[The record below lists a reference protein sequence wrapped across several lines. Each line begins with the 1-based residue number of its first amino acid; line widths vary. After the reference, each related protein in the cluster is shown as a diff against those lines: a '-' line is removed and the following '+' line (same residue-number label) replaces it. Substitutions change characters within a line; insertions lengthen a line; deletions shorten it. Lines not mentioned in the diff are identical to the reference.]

1 MVRKTVCPLCSL
13 GAVDM
18 QNDISHG
25 IRLYECPRCGRFEI
39 SNSLT
44 HRIEQGEY
52 SEGRHI
58 LSGLSRRA
66 WEQEEQRMKRESTSS
81 WKPYRIDEITIQ
93 DQLASLAFSR
103 NPMDRMNMLL
113 LLVQERTVDFREG
126 VSLDFE
132 TDYPLVFARNAPES
146 FYFAQIAE
154 KMGFLESSKGG
165 PIQGSFSPLRLM
177 APGWERVDIL
187 RRSVVQSNKVFV
199 AMWFDDNMTPVWEG
213 GFKPELLAL
222 GYDPVRIDFQEHIDR
237 TDDRILAEIRTSGFV
252 VADFTG
258 ARSGVYFEAGFA
270 MGLGKP
276 VVWTCRR
283 DWIEKLHFDTRQFN
297 HILWGDV
304 TELREKL
311 RNRVN
316 GVIRPLL

>member
-1 MVRKTVCPLCSL
+1 MVQKTKCILC
-13 GAVDM
+13 GFDEVDM
-18 QNDISHG
+18 QIDVVQ
-25 IRLYECPRCGRFEI
+25 RMKLYQCPRCGNFEI
-39 SNSLT
+39 SSPLA
-44 HRIEQGEY
+44 HHMVLGEH

-66 WEQEEQRMKRESTSS
+66 WEQEEQHMKRESTSS
-81 WKPYRIDEITIQ
+81 WTPYRIDENTIQ
-93 DQLASLAFSR
+93 DQLASLAVSL
-103 NPMDRMNMLL
+103 NPLDLMNRLL
-113 LLVQERTVDFREG
+113 LLIQERTVAFREG
-126 VSLDFE
+126 VFLDFQK
-132 TDYPLVFARNAPES
+132 DYPLVFARDGAES
-146 FYFAQIAE
+146 YYFAQIAE

-165 PIQGSFSPLRLM
+165 PIQGNSFLRLT
-177 APGWERVDIL
+177 PSGWERVDEL
-187 RRSVVQSNKVFV
+187 RRSIVQSNKVFV
-199 AMWFDDNMTPVWEG
+199 AMWFDNTMTPIWEG
-213 GFKPELLAL
+213 AFKPELLAL

-276 VVWTCRR
+276 VVWTCKR
-283 DWIEKLHFDTRQFN
+283 DWIKELHFDTRQFN
-297 HILWGDV
+297 HILWDDA
-304 TELREKL
+304 TDLREKL

>member
-1 MVRKTVCPLCSL
+1 MVQKTKCVLCDFSD
-13 GAVDM
+13 VDM
-18 QNDISHG
+18 QLEIKQ
-25 IRLYECPRCGRFEI
+25 RMKLYQCPRCGNFEI
-39 SNSLT
+39 SSSLA
-44 HRIEQGEY
+44 HQMELGEH
-52 SEGRHI
+52 SEKRHI

-66 WEQEEQRMKRESTSS
+66 WEQEKQRMERETTSS
-81 WKPYRIDEITIQ
+81 WTPYRIDENTIPH
-93 DQLASLAFSR
+93 QLASMTVSL
-103 NPMDRMNMLL
+103 NPLDLMNRLL
-113 LLVQERTVDFREG
+113 LLIQDRTVSFREG
-126 VSLDFE
+126 GFFDFQKE
-132 TDYPLVFARNAPES
+132 YPLVFARDGAES
-146 FYFAQIAE
+146 YYFAQIAE

-165 PIQGSFSPLRLM
+165 PIQGNSFLRLTP
-177 APGWERVDIL
+177 PGWERVDEL
-187 RRSVVQSNKVFV
+187 RRSLVQSNKVFV
-199 AMWFDDNMTPVWEG
+199 AMWFDKTMTPIWEE
-213 GFKPELLAL
+213 GFKPELLTL
-222 GYDPVRIDFQEHIDR
+222 GYDPVRIDFEEHIDR

-297 HILWGDV
+297 HILWDHV
-304 TELREKL
+304 TDLREKL

>member
-1 MVRKTVCPLCSL
+1 MVQKTICILCGL
-13 GAVDM
+13 GDVDM
-18 QNDISHG
+18 QIDINQG
-25 IRLYECPRCGRFEI
+25 MRLYQCSRCGNFEI

-44 HRIEQGEY
+44 HRMEFGEH

-66 WEQEEQRMKRESTSS
+66 WEQEEQRMKRESTRE
-81 WKPYRIDEITIQ
+81 WAPYRIDENTIQ
-93 DQLASLAFSR
+93 DQLASLAVSL
-103 NPMDRMNMLL
+103 NPLDRMNRLL
-113 LLVQERTVDFREG
+113 LLVQEGTVGFREG
-126 VSLDFE
+126 VFFDFQK
-132 TDYPLVFARNAPES
+132 DYPLVFARDGAES

-165 PIQGSFSPLRLM
+165 PIQGNSFLRLTP
-177 APGWERVDIL
+177 PGWERVDEL

-199 AMWFDDNMTPVWEG
+199 AMWFYNTMTPIWEG

-222 GYDPVRIDFQEHIDR
+222 GYDPIRIDFQEHIDR

-276 VVWTCRR
+276 VIWTCRR
-283 DWIEKLHFDTRQFN
+283 EWIKQLHFDTRQFN
-297 HILWGDV
+297 HILWDDV
-304 TELREKL
+304 TDLREKL